1 MLNQKGFDLWADG
14 YDKSVGLSDEEN
26 SYPFAGYKRLLGR
39 IYEIVRQKGT
49 PTVLDLGFGTG
60 VLTARLYEAGCR
72 VYGQDF
78 SQRMIELAREKMPG
92 ATLVRGDF
100 SRGLAP
106 ALAERRYDCIIA
118 TYALHHLRPEEKPP
132 LLRLLLDRLNPGGEL
147 LIGDVAFMDQAAQ
160 ESCRRA
166 AGEEWDEEEFY
177 FVFEEMKA
185 EFPAMAFEQIS
196 DCAGLLRMKKQ

>member
-26 SYPFAGYKRLLGR
+26 CYPFAGYKRLLGR

-92 ATLVRGDF
+92 AW
-100 SRGLAP
+100 
-106 ALAERRYDCIIA
+106 E
-118 TYALHHLRPEEKPP
+118 
-132 LLRLLLDRLNPGGEL
+132 
-147 LIGDVAFMDQAAQ
+147 
-160 ESCRRA
+160 
-166 AGEEWDEEEFY
+166 
-177 FVFEEMKA
+177 
-185 EFPAMAFEQIS
+185 
-196 DCAGLLRMKKQ
+196 